1 MRWNDLARGQP
12 TLAAL
17 AFDKLV
23 KPGVLLVGTVRKDG
37 SARVSG
43 VEPLVM
49 DGELYLSMMQR
60 STKALD
66 LYRDPR
72 ISIHSIVTKPEADF
86 EVKLR
91 GTARL
96 VEDREIHERYAAKV
110 AAEVGWQAVVGHFA
124 LFAIDVDD
132 LTYIG
137 YDEATGAQHVARWPS
152 NEEYLRQTLSP
163 TKLGPKE
170 PVRRLTAA

>member
-17 AFDKLV
+17 AHAKLV
-23 KPGVLLVGTVRKDG
+23 SPGVLLVGTVRKDG

-43 VEPLVM
+43 VEPLVL
-49 DGELYLSMMQR
+49 DGDLYLSMMQR

-72 ISIHSIVTKPEADF
+72 ITIHSIVTGPEAAG

-91 GTARL
+91 GVARV
-96 VEDREIHERYAAKV
+96 VEDASLHEAYAAV
-110 AAEVGWQAVVGHFA
+110 AGVELGWQPVVGDFA
-124 LFAIDVDD
+124 LFAIEIDS

-137 YDEATGAQHVARWPS
+137 YDSATGAQHVALWPA
-152 NEEYLRQTLSP
+152 NEEYLRETLSP
-163 TKLGPKE
+163 TKLGPKQA
-170 PVRRLTAA
+170 VRRLTSA